1 MLPPQRQEN
10 GLGLVSIFHRDS
22 VLLLGAAKSTALKT
36 KEFPQVLG
44 HLLSG
49 GREKERKE
57 RGDRL

>member
-1 MLPPQRQEN
+1 MLPPQRQGN

-49 GREKERKE
+49 
-57 RGDRL
+57 